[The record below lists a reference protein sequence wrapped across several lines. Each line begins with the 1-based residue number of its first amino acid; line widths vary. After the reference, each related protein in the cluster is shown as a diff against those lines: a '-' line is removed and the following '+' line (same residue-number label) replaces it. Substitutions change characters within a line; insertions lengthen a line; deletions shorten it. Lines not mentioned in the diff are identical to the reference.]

1 MACAPAGQE
10 GRTTGGRSSNL
21 SWKSESGMG
30 QDMWCRAVFNVYE
43 HELDPC
49 HTLEMDYSGDVDDGA
64 DIWMWVCTCIWY
76 LYLILI
82 FVPDIDMCT
91 WYWYLSMILI
101 FVSDIYAF
109 IWYLYLYLIVVPL
122 SVHLYHYMKFA
133 PVSDIENLNRG
144 MVSVVRY
151 HIDIVTPD
159 QKNLWW
165 AVIDT

>member
-1 MACAPAGQE
+1 MHQLGRRAGPREGGQAIFPGKVKVEWDKISDAGQCLMFMN
-10 GRTTGGRSSNL
+10 TN
-21 SWKSESGMG
+21 WIH
-30 QDMWCRAVFNVYE
+30 V
-43 HELDPC
+43 
-49 HTLEMDYSGDVDDGA
+49 TLEMDFSGDFDDGA
-64 DIWMWVCTCIWY
+64 DIWMWICTCIWY

-159 QKNLWW
+159 QTHLWW
-165 AVIDT
+165 SG